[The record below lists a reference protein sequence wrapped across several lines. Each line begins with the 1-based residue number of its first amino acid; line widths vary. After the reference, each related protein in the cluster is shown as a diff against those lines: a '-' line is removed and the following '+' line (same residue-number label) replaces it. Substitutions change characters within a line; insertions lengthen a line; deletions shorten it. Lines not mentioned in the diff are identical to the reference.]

1 MIVVDDEGAAME
13 DPASLLQDLFEKID
27 EKEPGQKLEIIVD
40 RKVSL
45 VFLSFC
51 EGFVS
56 LCLRSWPRSRL
67 WRDICVH
74 RLMTEMSASNKL
86 LNWP

>member
-1 MIVVDDEGAAME
+1 MLVLDDEGAKLE
-13 DPASLLQDLFEKID
+13 HPAVLLQELFDKID
-27 EKEPGQKLEIIVD
+27 EKEPGQKMEIIVD

-45 VFLSFC
+45 AFLSFF

-56 LCLRSWPRSRL
+56 LCLRSWPLSRF

-74 RLMTEMSASNKL
+74 RLMTEMSASNK
-86 LNWP
+86 